1 MSNIFDNTYRKINL
15 NDIEIDLKNYH
26 IKSISV
32 LSDTDTYYIHNLVGR
47 TVSYNHRVII
57 KNDYFEF
64 EILYY
69 ENRNDKEILYLFD
82 IFKQLSD
89 LEEEYQNYEWQQS
102 LIKKKYLGT
111 LYTSDS
117 EYIMLNDKK
126 TKVRSDMGIIF
137 KHLED
142 EFDID
147 MDFEFNAIDCTFRK
161 IKIGLQKKSLTF
173 K

>member
-15 NDIEIDLKNYH
+15 NDIEIDLNDYF
-26 IKSISV
+26 ISSISMEH
-32 LSDTDTYYIHNLVGR
+32 DTERIYMGWDDSIGR
-47 TVSYNHRVII
+47 DIIVNHRVII

-89 LEEEYQNYEWQQS
+89 LEEDYRNYEWQQS

-117 EYIMLNDKK
+117 EYIMLSDKK
-126 TKVRSDMGIIF
+126 VKVRSDIGIIL
-137 KHLED
+137 KHLEE

-147 MDFEFNAIDCTFRK
+147 IDFEFSAIDYTFSK
-161 IKIGLQKKSLTF
+161 IEIGFQKR
-173 K
+173 

>member
-1 MSNIFDNTYRKINL
+1 MSNIFDDTYRKINL
-15 NDIEIDLKNYH
+15 NPMEIDLKDYH

-47 TVSYNHRVII
+47 TVCYNHRVII

-126 TKVRSDMGIIF
+126 TKVRSDIGIIL

-142 EFDID
+142 EFYTESDI
-147 MDFEFNAIDCTFRK
+147 EFSTEYSSKKFT
-161 IKIGLQKKSLTF
+161 IGLQKMIF

>member
-1 MSNIFDNTYRKINL
+1 MNNINFTNKINL
-15 NDIEIDLKNYH
+15 PIVGEIDLYN

-32 LSDTDTYYIHNLVGR
+32 LSDTDTYYINDFIGR

-89 LEEEYQNYEWQQS
+89 LEEEYRNYEWQQS

-117 EYIMLNDKK
+117 EYIMLSDKK
-126 TKVRSDMGIIF
+126 AKVRSDMGIIL
-137 KHLED
+137 KHLEE
-142 EFDID
+142 EFETD

-161 IKIGLQKKSLTF
+161 IEIGLQKC
-173 K
+173 

>member
-1 MSNIFDNTYRKINL
+1 MSNIFDDTYRKINL
-15 NDIEIDLKNYH
+15 NVMEIDLKDYH

-32 LSDTDTYYIHNLVGR
+32 LSDTDTYYIHNLIGR

-89 LEEEYQNYEWQQS
+89 LEEEYRNYEWQQS

-117 EYIMLNDKK
+117 EYIMLSDKK
-126 TKVRSDMGIIF
+126 TKVRSDIGIIL
-137 KHLED
+137 KHLEE

-147 MDFEFNAIDCTFRK
+147 IDFEFSAIDYTFSK
-161 IKIGLQKKSLTF
+161 IEIGFQKR
-173 K
+173 

>member
-15 NDIEIDLKNYH
+15 NPIEIDLKDYH

-32 LSDTDTYYIHNLVGR
+32 LSDTDTYYIHNLIGK

-64 EILYY
+64 EILYC
-69 ENRNDKEILYLFD
+69 ENRDDKEILYLFD

-89 LEEEYQNYEWQQS
+89 LEEEYRNYEWQQS

-111 LYTSDS
+111 LYTHDS
-117 EYIMLNDKK
+117 EYIMLSDKK
-126 TKVRSDMGIIF
+126 VKVRSDIGIIL
-137 KHLED
+137 KHLEE

-147 MDFEFNAIDCTFRK
+147 IDFEFSAIDYTFSK
-161 IKIGLQKKSLTF
+161 IEIGFQKSH
-173 K
+173 

>member
-1 MSNIFDNTYRKINL
+1 MKNNMNNINFTNKINL
-15 NDIEIDLKNYH
+15 PIVGEIDLYR
-26 IKSISV
+26 IESISV
-32 LSDTDTYYIHNLVGR
+32 LSDTDTYYIDGLVGR

-64 EILYY
+64 EILYC
-69 ENRNDKEILYLFD
+69 ENRDDKEILYLFD

-89 LEEEYQNYEWQQS
+89 LEEEYRNYEWQQS

-111 LYTSDS
+111 LYTHDS

-126 TKVRSDMGIIF
+126 VKVRSDIGIIL
-137 KHLED
+137 KHLEE

-147 MDFEFNAIDCTFRK
+147 IDFEFSAIDYTFSK
-161 IKIGLQKKSLTF
+161 IEIGLQKN
-173 K
+173 

>member
-1 MSNIFDNTYRKINL
+1 MKNNMNNINFTNKINL
-15 NDIEIDLKNYH
+15 PIVGEIDLYR
-26 IKSISV
+26 IESISV
-32 LSDTDTYYIHNLVGR
+32 LSDTDTYYIDGLVGR

-64 EILYY
+64 EILYC
-69 ENRNDKEILYLFD
+69 ENRDDKEILYLFD

-89 LEEEYQNYEWQQS
+89 LEEDYRNYEWQQS

-111 LYTSDS
+111 LYTHDS

-126 TKVRSDMGIIF
+126 VKVRSDIGIIL
-137 KHLED
+137 KHLEE

-147 MDFEFNAIDCTFRK
+147 IDFEFSAIDYTFSK
-161 IKIGLQKKSLTF
+161 IEIGLQKN
-173 K
+173 

>member
-15 NDIEIDLKNYH
+15 NDMEICLRDYR
-26 IKSISV
+26 IKHISV
-32 LSDTDTYYIHNLVGR
+32 LSDTDTYYFNGLVGK
-47 TVSYNHRVII
+47 TVCYNHRVII

-89 LEEEYQNYEWQQS
+89 LEEEYRNYEWQQS

-111 LYTSDS
+111 LYTHDS
-117 EYIMLNDKK
+117 EYIMLSDKK
-126 TKVRSDMGIIF
+126 TKVRSDIGIIL
-137 KHLED
+137 KHLEE

-147 MDFEFNAIDCTFRK
+147 IDFEFSAIDYTFSK
-161 IKIGLQKKSLTF
+161 IEIGFQKSH
-173 K
+173 

>member
-1 MSNIFDNTYRKINL
+1 MKNNMNNINFTNKINL
-15 NDIEIDLKNYH
+15 PIVGEIDLYN

-32 LSDTDTYYIHNLVGR
+32 LSDTDTYYIHNLIGK

-82 IFKQLSD
+82 IFKQLSN
-89 LEEEYQNYEWQQS
+89 LEEDYRNYEWQQS

-117 EYIMLNDKK
+117 EYIMLSDKK
-126 TKVRSDMGIIF
+126 VKVRSDMGIIL
-137 KHLED
+137 KHLEE
-142 EFDID
+142 EFNTD
-147 MDFEFNAIDCTFRK
+147 MKFEFSTEYSSKNFT
-161 IKIGLQKKSLTF
+161 IGLQKVS
-173 K
+173 

>member
-1 MSNIFDNTYRKINL
+1 MKNNMNNINFTNKINL
-15 NDIEIDLKNYH
+15 PIVGEIDLYG

-32 LSDTDTYYIHNLVGR
+32 LSDTDTYYIDGLVGR

-69 ENRNDKEILYLFD
+69 ENRDDKEILYLFD

-89 LEEEYQNYEWQQS
+89 LEEDYQNYEWQQS

-126 TKVRSDMGIIF
+126 TKVRSDMGIIS

-142 EFDID
+142 EFNTESDI
-147 MDFEFNAIDCTFRK
+147 EFSTEYSSKKFT
-161 IKIGLQKKSLTF
+161 IGLQKVS
-173 K
+173 

>member
-15 NDIEIDLKNYH
+15 NDIEIDLNDYF
-26 IKSISV
+26 ISSISMEH
-32 LSDTDTYYIHNLVGR
+32 DTERIYMGR
-47 TVSYNHRVII
+47 DDSIGRDIIVNHRLTI

-64 EILYY
+64 EILYLD
-69 ENRNDKEILYLFD
+69 NRDKKEILYLFD

-89 LEEEYQNYEWQQS
+89 LEEDYQNYEWQQD

-126 TKVRSDMGIIF
+126 VKVRSDIGIIL
-137 KHLED
+137 KHLEE

-147 MDFEFNAIDCTFRK
+147 IDFEFSVIDYTFSK
-161 IKIGLQKKSLTF
+161 IKIGLQKN
-173 K
+173 

>member
-1 MSNIFDNTYRKINL
+1 MSNIFDDTYRKINL
-15 NDIEIDLKNYH
+15 DDIERDLRDYR

-32 LSDTDTYYIHNLVGR
+32 LSDTETYYIHNLIGR

-57 KNDYFEF
+57 KNDYLEF

-69 ENRNDKEILYLFD
+69 ENRDDKEILYLFD

-89 LEEEYQNYEWQQS
+89 LEEDYQNYEWQQE
-102 LIKKKYLGT
+102 LIKEKYLGT

-126 TKVRSDMGIIF
+126 IKVCSDMEIIF

-142 EFDID
+142 EFDTN
-147 MDFEFNAIDCTFRK
+147 MRLEFNVIDCDFRK
-161 IKIGLQKKSLTF
+161 IEIGLQKSH
-173 K
+173 

>member
-1 MSNIFDNTYRKINL
+1 MSNIFDNIYRKINL
-15 NDIEIDLKNYH
+15 NDMEIDLRDYR

-32 LSDTDTYYIHNLVGR
+32 LSDTDTYYINDFIGR

-57 KNDYFEF
+57 GNDYFKF
-64 EILYY
+64 EILHY

-89 LEEEYQNYEWQQS
+89 LEEDYQNYKRQQD

-117 EYIMLNDKK
+117 EYIMLSDKK
-126 TKVRSDMGIIF
+126 VKIRSDIGIIL
-137 KHLED
+137 KHLEE

-147 MDFEFNAIDCTFRK
+147 IDFEFNAIDCTFRK
-161 IKIGLQKKSLTF
+161 IKIGLQKSH
-173 K
+173 

>member
-1 MSNIFDNTYRKINL
+1 MSNIFDNIYRKINL
-15 NDIEIDLKNYH
+15 NDIEIDLNDYH

-32 LSDTDTYYIHNLVGR
+32 LSDTDTYYFDGLVGK

-64 EILYY
+64 EILYLD
-69 ENRNDKEILYLFD
+69 NRDKKEILYLFD

-89 LEEEYQNYEWQQS
+89 LEEEYRNYEWQQD

-126 TKVRSDMGIIF
+126 VKVRSNIGIIL
-137 KHLED
+137 KHLEE

-147 MDFEFNAIDCTFRK
+147 IDFEFSAIDYTFSK
-161 IKIGLQKKSLTF
+161 IEIGFQKSH
-173 K
+173 

>member
-1 MSNIFDNTYRKINL
+1 MSNIFDNIYRKINL
-15 NDIEIDLKNYH
+15 NDIEIDLRDYR

-32 LSDTDTYYIHNLVGR
+32 LSDTDTYYIHSLVGR
-47 TVSYNHRVII
+47 TVVYNHRVII

-69 ENRNDKEILYLFD
+69 ENRDDKEVLYLFD

-89 LEEEYQNYEWQQS
+89 LEEDYQNYKRQQD

-117 EYIMLNDKK
+117 EYIMLSDKK
-126 TKVRSDMGIIF
+126 AKVRSDMEIIL

-142 EFDID
+142 EFDTN
-147 MDFEFNAIDCTFRK
+147 MRLEFNAIDCTFRK
-161 IKIGLQKKSLTF
+161 IKIGLQKS
-173 K
+173 

>member
-15 NDIEIDLKNYH
+15 NAMEIDLKDYH

-32 LSDTDTYYIHNLVGR
+32 LSDSDTYYIHNLVGR

-64 EILYY
+64 EILYC

-89 LEEEYQNYEWQQS
+89 LEEEYRNYEWQQS

-117 EYIMLNDKK
+117 EYIMLSDKK
-126 TKVRSDMGIIF
+126 VKVRSDMGVIL

-142 EFDID
+142 EFDTD
-147 MDFEFNAIDCTFRK
+147 MRFEFNVIDCTFRK
-161 IKIGLQKKSLTF
+161 IEIGLQKNVDI
-173 K
+173 

>member
-1 MSNIFDNTYRKINL
+1 MSNIFDNIYRKINL
-15 NDIEIDLKNYH
+15 NAMEICLRDYR
-26 IKSISV
+26 IKHISV

-64 EILYY
+64 EILYC
-69 ENRNDKEILYLFD
+69 ENRDDKEILYLFD

-89 LEEEYQNYEWQQS
+89 LEEDYQNYEWQQS
-102 LIKKKYLGT
+102 LIKKKYLGI

-126 TKVRSDMGIIF
+126 TKVRSDMGIIL
-137 KHLED
+137 KHLEE
-142 EFDID
+142 EFETD
-147 MDFEFNAIDCTFRK
+147 MRFEFNVVDCTFRK
-161 IKIGLQKKSLTF
+161 IEIGLQKNVDI
-173 K
+173 

>member
-1 MSNIFDNTYRKINL
+1 MSNIFDDTYRKINL
-15 NDIEIDLKNYH
+15 NDIEIDLNDYF
-26 IKSISV
+26 ISSISMEH
-32 LSDTDTYYIHNLVGR
+32 DTERIYMGWDDSIGR
-47 TVSYNHRVII
+47 DIIVNHRVII

-82 IFKQLSD
+82 ILKQLSD
-89 LEEEYQNYEWQQS
+89 LEEDYRNYEWQQS

-117 EYIMLNDKK
+117 EYIMLSDKK
-126 TKVRSDMGIIF
+126 VKIRSDIGIIL
-137 KHLED
+137 KHLEE

-147 MDFEFNAIDCTFRK
+147 IDFEFSVIDYTFSK
-161 IKIGLQKKSLTF
+161 IEIGFQKN
-173 K
+173 

>member
-1 MSNIFDNTYRKINL
+1 MKNNMNNINFTNKINL
-15 NDIEIDLKNYH
+15 PIVGEIDLYR
-26 IKSISV
+26 IESISV
-32 LSDTDTYYIHNLVGR
+32 LSDTDTYYIDGLVGR

-89 LEEEYQNYEWQQS
+89 LEEDYRNYEWQQS

-117 EYIMLNDKK
+117 EYIMLSDKK
-126 TKVRSDMGIIF
+126 VKVRSDIGIIL
-137 KHLED
+137 KHLEE

-147 MDFEFNAIDCTFRK
+147 IDFEFSAIDYTFSK
-161 IKIGLQKKSLTF
+161 IEIGLQKN
-173 K
+173 

>member
-1 MSNIFDNTYRKINL
+1 MSNIFDNAYRKINL
-15 NDIEIDLKNYH
+15 NDIEIDISRFR

-32 LSDTDTYYIHNLVGR
+32 LSDTDTYYIHSLVGR
-47 TVSYNHRVII
+47 TVVYNHRVII

-69 ENRNDKEILYLFD
+69 DNRNDKEILYLFD

-89 LEEEYQNYEWQQS
+89 LEEDYQNYEWQQN

-126 TKVRSDMGIIF
+126 TKVRSDIGIIL

-142 EFDID
+142 EFNTESDI
-147 MDFEFNAIDCTFRK
+147 EFSTEYSSKKFT
-161 IKIGLQKKSLTF
+161 IGLQK
-173 K
+173 

>member
-15 NDIEIDLKNYH
+15 NAMEIDLKDYH

-32 LSDTDTYYIHNLVGR
+32 LSDTDTYYFDGLVGR

-69 ENRNDKEILYLFD
+69 ENRDDKEVLYLFD

-89 LEEEYQNYEWQQS
+89 LEEDYRNYEWQQS
-102 LIKKKYLGT
+102 LIKKKNLGT
-111 LYTSDS
+111 L
-117 EYIMLNDKK
+117 
-126 TKVRSDMGIIF
+126 
-137 KHLED
+137 
-142 EFDID
+142 
-147 MDFEFNAIDCTFRK
+147 
-161 IKIGLQKKSLTF
+161 
-173 K
+173 

>member
-1 MSNIFDNTYRKINL
+1 MKNNMNNINFTNKINL
-15 NDIEIDLKNYH
+15 PIVGEIDLYG

-69 ENRNDKEILYLFD
+69 ENRDDKEILYLFD

-102 LIKKKYLGT
+102 LIKKRYLGT

-126 TKVRSDMGIIF
+126 TKVRSDMGIIL
-137 KHLED
+137 KHLQD
-142 EFDID
+142 EFYTESDI
-147 MDFEFNAIDCTFRK
+147 EFNTEFSSK
-161 IKIGLQKKSLTF
+161 KFTIGLQKMIF

>member
-1 MSNIFDNTYRKINL
+1 MKNNMNNINFTNKINL
-15 NDIEIDLKNYH
+15 PIVGEIDLYR
-26 IKSISV
+26 IESISV
-32 LSDTDTYYIHNLVGR
+32 LSDTDTYYIDGLVGR

-89 LEEEYQNYEWQQS
+89 LEEDYRNYEWQQS

-111 LYTSDS
+111 LYTHDS

-126 TKVRSDMGIIF
+126 VKVRSDIGIIL
-137 KHLED
+137 KHLEE

-147 MDFEFNAIDCTFRK
+147 IDFEFSAIDYTFSK
-161 IKIGLQKKSLTF
+161 IEIGLQKN
-173 K
+173 

>member
-1 MSNIFDNTYRKINL
+1 MSNIFDNIYSKINL
-15 NDIEIDLKNYH
+15 NDIEIDLNDYH

-32 LSDTDTYYIHNLVGR
+32 LSDTDTYYFDSLVGR
-47 TVSYNHRVII
+47 TVCYNHRVII
-57 KNDYFEF
+57 KNDYFDF

-89 LEEEYQNYEWQQS
+89 LEEDYRNYEWQQS

-111 LYTSDS
+111 LYTHDS
-117 EYIMLNDKK
+117 EYIMLSDKK
-126 TKVRSDMGIIF
+126 VKVRSDIGIIL
-137 KHLED
+137 KHLEE

-147 MDFEFNAIDCTFRK
+147 IDFEFSVIDYTFSK
-161 IKIGLQKKSLTF
+161 IEIGFQKSH
-173 K
+173 

>member
-1 MSNIFDNTYRKINL
+1 MSNIFDNIYRKINL
-15 NDIEIDLKNYH
+15 NDIEIDLNDYR

-32 LSDTDTYYIHNLVGR
+32 LSDTDTYYIHSLVGR
-47 TVSYNHRVII
+47 TVVYNHRVII

-69 ENRNDKEILYLFD
+69 DNRNDKEVLYLFD

-89 LEEEYQNYEWQQS
+89 LEENYQNYEWQQN

-117 EYIMLNDKK
+117 EYIMLSDKK
-126 TKVRSDMGIIF
+126 AKVRSDMEIIL
-137 KHLED
+137 KHLEE
-142 EFDID
+142 EFETD
-147 MDFEFNAIDCTFRK
+147 MRFEFNAIDCTFRK
-161 IKIGLQKKSLTF
+161 IKIGLQKH
-173 K
+173 

>member
-15 NDIEIDLKNYH
+15 NDIEIDLNDYH

-32 LSDTDTYYIHNLVGR
+32 LSDTDTYYIHSLVGR
-47 TVSYNHRVII
+47 TVVYNHRVII

-69 ENRNDKEILYLFD
+69 DNRNDKEILYLFD

-89 LEEEYQNYEWQQS
+89 LEEDYQNYEWQQD

-117 EYIMLNDKK
+117 EYIMLSDKK
-126 TKVRSDMGIIF
+126 AKVRSDMGIIL

-142 EFDID
+142 EFDTD
-147 MDFEFNAIDCTFRK
+147 MRLEFNAIDCTFRK
-161 IKIGLQKKSLTF
+161 IKIGLQKN
-173 K
+173 